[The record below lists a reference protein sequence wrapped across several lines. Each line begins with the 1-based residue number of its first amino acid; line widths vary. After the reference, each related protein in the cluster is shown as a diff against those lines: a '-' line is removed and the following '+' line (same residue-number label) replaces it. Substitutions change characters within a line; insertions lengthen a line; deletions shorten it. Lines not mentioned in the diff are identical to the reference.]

1 MSPSSRSLPPDTP
14 PTMKTTKLLLCAL
27 SVAACLGCIKAG
39 AQSLDAHLVDISPFI
54 PVTGTLNDGS
64 FIQEYTS
71 GVMNFTT
78 TTPGFL
84 DFTAFCVDPAQDVA
98 YGDSLVYQVQDVS
111 TLAYADEVSRLVG
124 GYLASARTAVDA
136 AAVHWAIW
144 EVVGETN
151 EAFRSTFSG
160 NVRITSAANDDV
172 ALKANEYLQNIDS
185 YAPATLVYL
194 TNPAKQ
200 DVVSWNVV
208 PEPSSLALVALSTL
222 GLLRRR
228 R

>member
-1 MSPSSRSLPPDTP
+1 MAKLPESSPGTSPPA
-14 PTMKTTKLLLCAL
+14 MKTTKLLLCAL

-39 AQSLDAHLVDISPFI
+39 AQSLDAHLVDISPFV
-54 PVTGTLNDGS
+54 PVTGTLNDGN

-84 DFTAFCVDPAQDVA
+84 DFTAFCVDPAQDIA
-98 YGDSLVYQVQDVS
+98 YGDSLVYQVQDIS

-124 GYLASARTAVDA
+124 GYLASARTSVDA

-151 EAFRSTFSG
+151 EAFRSAFSG
-160 NVRITSAANDDV
+160 NVRITSAANNDV
-172 ALKANEYLQNIDS
+172 ALKADEYLQNIDS
-185 YAPATLVYL
+185 YAPASLVYL

-200 DVVSWNVV
+200 DVVTWNVV
-208 PEPSSLALVALSTL
+208 PEPSSLALAALSAL

>member
-1 MSPSSRSLPPDTP
+1 
-14 PTMKTTKLLLCAL
+14 MKTTKLLLCAL

-39 AQSLDAHLVDISPFI
+39 AQSLDAHLVDISPFV
-54 PVTGTLNDGS
+54 PVTGTLNDGN

-84 DFTAFCVDPAQDVA
+84 DFTAFCVDPAQDIA

-136 AAVHWAIW
+136 ASVHWAIW
-144 EVVGETN
+144 EVVGETD
-151 EAFRSTFSG
+151 ETIRSTFSG
-160 NVRITSAANDDV
+160 NVRITSAANNDV
-172 ALKANEYLQNIDS
+172 ALKADEYLQNIGS
-185 YAPATLVYL
+185 YTPASLVYL

-200 DVVSWNVV
+200 DVVTWNVV
-208 PEPSSLALVALSTL
+208 PEPSSLAIAALSAL

>member
-1 MSPSSRSLPPDTP
+1 MAKLPESSPGTSPPA
-14 PTMKTTKLLLCAL
+14 MKTTKLLLCAL

-39 AQSLDAHLVDISPFI
+39 AQSLDAHLVDISPFV
-54 PVTGTLNDGS
+54 PVTGTLNDGN

-78 TTPGFL
+78 TSPGFL
-84 DFTAFCVDPAQDVA
+84 DFTAFCVDPAQDIA
-98 YGDSLVYQVQDVS
+98 YGDSLVYQVQDIS

-124 GYLASARTAVDA
+124 GYLASARTSVDA

-151 EAFRSTFSG
+151 EAFRSAFSG
-160 NVRITSAANDDV
+160 NVRITSAANNDV
-172 ALKANEYLQNIDS
+172 ALKADEYLQNIDS
-185 YAPATLVYL
+185 YAPASLVYL

-200 DVVSWNVV
+200 DVVTWNVV
-208 PEPSSLALVALSTL
+208 PEPSSLALAALSAL